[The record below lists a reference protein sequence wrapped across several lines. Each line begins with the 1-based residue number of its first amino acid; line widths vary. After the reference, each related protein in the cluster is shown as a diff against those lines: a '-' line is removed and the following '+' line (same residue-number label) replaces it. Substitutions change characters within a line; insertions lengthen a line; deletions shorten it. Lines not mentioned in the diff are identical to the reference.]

1 MRILPSLAARR
12 ATLFFDKELGKMSLK
27 LILWLDFLPVGILIM
42 SAPANSKTS
51 RKPLLFLLLAILSSL
66 PGCKPSS
73 PGPAA
78 PPEDSPTAASTAEIS
93 ADFEA
98 LKNRCIA
105 LLENGAELDKDKE
118 EKQLIEALEGLAKL
132 SKDLP
137 KDPLGFQNRCVGLLF
152 QIRNARVKQSANVSS
167 LESEFLATIEKLKQL
182 TADYPDAWVL
192 ESKFYQDKGEMPKA
206 EKALREAI
214 SKKEATADTYFQLIE
229 LLQVSQSQMDLKDVR
244 KLLESAISKSPS
256 NIALAVAY
264 LDVLAKQQ
272 DGEALGPQLQKC
284 REFFQPF
291 ASRTGSQLNKLVERM
306 QAALEKQEWK
316 TVQTQA
322 TFIRNSLLVEIA
334 YQNDLHLLRPHP
346 LEYVRLS
353 FAGSR
358 SRPADQTTAA
368 IKFEPAGVSFD
379 AQGLT
384 AIATDDVDL
393 DGRSDLVI
401 ASGSSLQCWTFEGS
415 VPKAIIQA
423 DTTASISGIVL
434 ADLDHDYQRRR
445 ETLPS
450 SILPT
455 TAPPD
460 AAATTTAGLVDT
472 DVDLIVYG
480 KDGLQLLENKLSED
494 RAKRDFVPRP
504 VSEEMASLKDIKHVA
519 VIDFDHDSDL
529 DLIVSSEGRGIT
541 LWSNRGDWTFADFS
555 GYSTLPDPSKSYD
568 SIIAFDADRD
578 VLTDIFVGSDQVGL
592 PSMLGNNLHGRYHPR
607 SLNWPQELQGT
618 SRAIEAIDAN
628 GDACWDLLT
637 CGEKGVRLLTMK
649 SVGRHGWLPADVQKV
664 SDQAAQGLLT
674 CDWNND
680 GHSDAIA
687 WGSNGAEI
695 LAGQANGGL
704 QRSEGSL
711 IGKPILQALAIDIDA
726 DNDDD
731 LVTLVSDGQISILR
745 NVDGNKYQQ
754 MIVVLRADEDG
765 SQRPRE
771 RCNMHGVGSLIE
783 LKSNGKYQSQIVR
796 GTRTRFG
803 VGSSTGADV
812 MRVVWTNGTP
822 NNIFKAPGKSTVF
835 DQQQL
840 IGSCPYLYAWNGE
853 RFEFFTDCLWAA
865 PIGLQFGPGMLAPT
879 RDWEYLKIDGSAL
892 KPKDGKYV
900 LQLTEELWEAA
911 YFDAVELMAVD
922 HPADLEVYSNEKVG
936 PPSVAEFK
944 LFTVRDRIQ
953 PKVLNQHGE
962 DLSEL
967 TSTRDRRYTK
977 TWTSSFNQGLAQT
990 HWLEIDL
997 NTPNN
1002 TSETKSDE
1010 KVLFLTGWVFPT
1022 CTSLNMALA
1031 ENPSRPEVQPP
1042 SIQVPD
1048 AQGNWTEVIPFTG
1061 FPGGKTKT
1069 IAIDLK
1075 GKFMCD
1081 DHRVRLVSNMELCW
1095 DEVFFSVN
1103 QRESDSES
1111 YHVQP
1116 LKLLGA
1122 DLHYRGFSQQE
1133 RRPGNAP
1140 NYYDYSRVVK
1150 ESVWA
1155 PMTGAF
1161 TRYGQVTE
1169 LLEKADD
1176 LQVVMGGGDEITIE
1190 FEAPDK
1196 PLPAGWVRD
1205 FVIYNV
1211 GWDKDADLNTIY
1223 GQNVEP
1229 LPFRAMKS
1237 YPYEPDQQFPTTPA
1251 HLEFLRKYQT
1261 RQQNPGSFWNQIRDS
1276 L

>member
-1 MRILPSLAARR
+1 
-12 ATLFFDKELGKMSLK
+12 MSLK
-27 LILWLDFLPVGILIM
+27 LILWRDFLPVGILIM
-42 SAPANSKTS
+42 SAAAKSKNSTAS
-51 RKPLLFLLLAILSSL
+51 LLLLNPAIVLLNLAVLFAFS
-66 PGCKPSS
+66 GCKPSS
-73 PGPAA
+73 PPPVAPA
-78 PPEDSPTAASTAEIS
+78 DSPSTAPEVT
-93 ADFEA
+93 ADLEA
-98 LKNRCIA
+98 LKNRSIA

-118 EKQLIEALEGLAKL
+118 GRQLIEALEGFAKL

-137 KDPLGFQNRCVGLLF
+137 KDPLGFQNRSVGLLF
-152 QIRNARVKQSANVSS
+152 QIRSARVKQSATVAS
-167 LESEFLATIEKLKQL
+167 LESEFLASIDKLKPL

-192 ESKFYQDKGEMPKA
+192 ESKFYHDKGEMPKA

-229 LLQVSQSQMDLKDVR
+229 LMQVSQSQLDLKEVR

-256 NIALAVAY
+256 NISLAVAY

-272 DGEALGPQLQKC
+272 DSEPLGPQLQKC

-291 ASRTGSQLNKLVERM
+291 ASRTGSSLNKLVERM

-358 SRPADQTTAA
+358 SRPTDQTISA
-368 IKFEPAGVSFD
+368 IKFEPAGVSLD

-384 AIATDDVDL
+384 AIATEDVDL
-393 DGRSDLVI
+393 DGRGDLVV
-401 ASGSSLQCWTFEGS
+401 AFGTSLQCWTFEGS
-415 VPKAIIQA
+415 APKVIIQA
-423 DTTASISGIVL
+423 DTTASIKGIVL
-434 ADLDHDYQRRR
+434 ADLDHDYQRRK

-494 RAKRDFVPRP
+494 RATRNFVPRP
-504 VSEEMASLKDIKHVA
+504 VSEEMAALKGIKHIA

-529 DLIVSSEGRGIT
+529 DIIVSSEGRGIT

-555 GYSTLPDPSKSYD
+555 GYSTLPDSTKSYD

-578 VLTDIFVGSDQVGL
+578 VLTDIFVGSDQVGAT
-592 PSMLGNNLHGRYHPR
+592 SMLGNNLHGRYHPR
-607 SLNWPQELQGT
+607 ALNWPQELLGA

-628 GDACWDLLT
+628 GDACWDLVT

-680 GHSDAIA
+680 GLSDAVA
-687 WGSNGAEI
+687 WGSKGVEI
-695 LAGQANGGL
+695 IAGQANGSL
-704 QRSEGSL
+704 LRIEGSL
-711 IGKPILQALAIDIDA
+711 ISKPILQAVAIDIDA

-731 LVTLVSDGQISILR
+731 LVALGSDGQVSILR
-745 NVDGNKYQQ
+745 NVDGNKNQQ
-754 MIVVLRADEDG
+754 MTVVLRADEDG

-771 RCNMHGVGSLIE
+771 RCNMHGVGGLIE

-803 VGSSTGADV
+803 MGSSTGADV

-840 IGSCPYLYAWNGE
+840 NGSCPYLYAWNGE

-922 HPADLEVYSNEKVG
+922 HPSEIEVYSNEKVG

-967 TSTRDRRYTK
+967 TSARDRRYTK
-977 TWTSSFNQGLAQT
+977 TWTSSFNQGLAEK

-997 NTPNN
+997 NIPKN
-1002 TSETKSDE
+1002 TSAPQNDSAESSQPTTQSDE

-1075 GKFMCD
+1075 GKFLCD
-1081 DHRVRLVSNMELCW
+1081 DRRVRLVSNMELCW

-1103 QRESDSES
+1103 QRESDPAS
-1111 YHVQP
+1111 YRVQP

-1122 DLHYRGFSQQE
+1122 DLHYRGFSEQE

-1140 NYYDYSRVVK
+1140 NYYDYSRVIK

-1155 PMTGAF
+1155 PMSGAF

-1190 FEAPDK
+1190 FDAPDN

>member
-1 MRILPSLAARR
+1 
-12 ATLFFDKELGKMSLK
+12 MSLK
-27 LILWLDFLPVGILIM
+27 LILWRDFLPVGILIM
-42 SAPANSKTS
+42 SAAAKSKS
-51 RKPLLFLLLAILSSL
+51 LPQALLLLTIAGLFAL
-66 PGCKPSS
+66 AGCKPNK
-73 PGPAA
+73 PTPVAQGGA
-78 PPEDSPTAASTAEIS
+78 DSATEVS
-93 ADFEA
+93 ADLEA
-98 LKNRCIA
+98 LKNRSIG

-118 EKQLIEALEGLAKL
+118 GKQLVEALEGFAKL
-132 SKDLP
+132 SKELP
-137 KDPLGFQNRCVGLLF
+137 QDPLGYQNRCVGLLF
-152 QIRNARVKQSANVSS
+152 RIRNARANQSANVAS
-167 LESEFLATIEKLKQL
+167 LESEFLASTEKLKQL
-182 TADYPDAWVL
+182 TADSPDAWVL
-192 ESKFYQDKGEMPKA
+192 ESKYYHDKGEMPKA

-214 SKKEATADTYFQLIE
+214 SKKEVTADTYFQLIE
-229 LLQVSQSQMDLKDVR
+229 LLQVSQSQVDLKEIR

-256 NIALAVAY
+256 NIGLAVAF
-264 LDVLAKQQ
+264 LEVLAKQQ
-272 DGEALGPQLQKC
+272 DSEALGPQLQKC

-334 YQNDLHLLRPHP
+334 YQNDLYLLRPHP
-346 LEYVRLS
+346 LEYVRLNFTS
-353 FAGSR
+353 SR
-358 SRPADQTTAA
+358 SRPVDQTTAEV
-368 IKFEPAGVSFD
+368 KFEPAGVNFD
-379 AQGLT
+379 AQGLS
-384 AIATDDVDL
+384 AIATEDVDL
-393 DGRSDLVI
+393 DGRGDLVV
-401 ASGSSLQCWTFEGS
+401 AFGTSLQCWSFEGS
-415 VPKAIIQA
+415 TPKVIIQA
-423 DTTASISGIVL
+423 DTTASINGIVL
-434 ADLDHDYQRRR
+434 ADLDHDYQRRK

-450 SILPT
+450 SVLPT

-460 AAATTTAGLVDT
+460 AAATTTSGLVDT

-494 RAKRDFVPRP
+494 SATRNFVPRP
-504 VSEEMASLKDIKHVA
+504 VSEEMAALKGIKHIA

-541 LWSNRGDWTFADFS
+541 LWSNRGDWTFADFT
-555 GYSTLPDPSKSYD
+555 GYSTLPDPAKSYD

-578 VLTDIFVGSDQVGL
+578 VLTDIFVGSDQVGQPL
-592 PSMLGNNLHGRYHPR
+592 MLGNNLHGRYHPR
-607 SLNWPQELQGT
+607 SLNWPEELTGA
-618 SRAIEAIDAN
+618 SRAIEAIEAN

-649 SVGRHGWLPADVQKV
+649 SIGRHGWLPADAQKI
-664 SDQAAQGLLT
+664 SDQAAQGLLLS
-674 CDWNND
+674 DWNND
-680 GHSDAIA
+680 GLSDAVA
-687 WGSNGAEI
+687 WGSKGAEI
-695 LAGQANGGL
+695 LVGQAA
-704 QRSEGSL
+704 GSL
-711 IGKPILQALAIDIDA
+711 RRIEGNVISKPILQAVAIDIDA

-731 LVTLVSDGQISILR
+731 LVALGSDGQVSILR
-745 NVDGNKYQQ
+745 NVVGNKNQQ
-754 MIVVLRADEDG
+754 LIVVLRADEDG

-783 LKSNGKYQSQIVR
+783 LKSNGRYQSQIVR

-803 VGSSTGADV
+803 MGSSTGADV
-812 MRVVWTNGTP
+812 MRIVWTNGTP
-822 NNIFKAPGKSTVF
+822 NNVFNAPGKSTVF

-840 IGSCPYLYAWNGE
+840 NGSCPYLYTWNGE

-922 HPADLEVYSNEKVG
+922 HPAELEVYSNEKVG

-944 LFTVRDRIQ
+944 LFTVRDRMQ

-977 TWTSSFNQGLAQT
+977 TWTSSFNQGLAET

-997 NTPNN
+997 NTPKDASTSQNDSTD
-1002 TSETKSDE
+1002 TSEPGTQSDE

-1075 GKFMCD
+1075 GKFLCD

-1103 QRESDSES
+1103 QRESDPAS
-1111 YHVQP
+1111 YRIQP

-1140 NYYDYSRVVK
+1140 NYYDYSRVTK

-1155 PMTGAF
+1155 PMSGAF

-1190 FEAPDK
+1190 FDAPDN
-1196 PLPAGWVRD
+1196 PLSAGWVRD

>member
-1 MRILPSLAARR
+1 MARLSPRRNPNHVCCCQVEKNTASFTFADDNDFCFGWLQTQQADTSGARGADSAA
-12 ATLFFDKELGKMSLK
+12 TE
-27 LILWLDFLPVGILIM
+27 V
-42 SAPANSKTS
+42 
-51 RKPLLFLLLAILSSL
+51 
-66 PGCKPSS
+66 
-73 PGPAA
+73 
-78 PPEDSPTAASTAEIS
+78 S
-93 ADFEA
+93 ADLEA
-98 LKNRCIA
+98 LKNRSIA
-105 LLENGAELDKDKE
+105 LLENGAELDKDKQG
-118 EKQLIEALEGLAKL
+118 KQLAEALEGFAKL
-132 SKDLP
+132 SKELP
-137 KDPLGFQNRCVGLLF
+137 KDPLGYQNRCVGLIF
-152 QIRNARVKQSANVSS
+152 QIRNARVNQSSNVSS
-167 LESEFLATIEKLKQL
+167 LESDFLASNEKLKQL
-182 TADYPDAWVL
+182 TADSPDAWVL

-214 SKKEATADTYFQLIE
+214 SKKEVTADTYFQLIE
-229 LLQVSQSQMDLKDVR
+229 LIQVSQPQVDLKEVR
-244 KLLESAISKSPS
+244 KLLESAISESPS
-256 NIALAVAY
+256 NIGLAVAY
-264 LDVLAKQQ
+264 LEVLAKQQ
-272 DGEALGPQLQKC
+272 DSEALGPQLQKC

-322 TFIRNSLLVEIA
+322 TFIRNSMLAEIA
-334 YQNDLHLLRPHP
+334 YKNDLYLLRPHP

-353 FAGSR
+353 FVGSR
-358 SRPADQTTAA
+358 SRPVDQPTAA
-368 IKFEPAGVSFD
+368 VKFEPAGLSLD
-379 AQGLT
+379 AQGLS
-384 AIATDDVDL
+384 AIATEDIDL
-393 DGRSDLVI
+393 DGRADLVV
-401 ASGSSLQCWTFEGS
+401 AMGTSLQCWSFEGS
-415 VPKAIIQA
+415 APNVIIQA

-445 ETLPS
+445 EMLPS

-455 TAPPD
+455 TAPPE
-460 AAATTTAGLVDT
+460 AAATATAGLVDT

-494 RAKRDFVPRP
+494 RATRAFVPRP
-504 VSEEMASLKDIKHVA
+504 VSEEMAALKGIKHIA

-555 GYSTLPDPSKSYD
+555 GYSTLPDPTKTYD

-578 VLTDIFVGSDQVGL
+578 VLTDIFVGSDQVGQ

-607 SLNWPQELQGT
+607 ALSWPEELLGS
-618 SRAIEAIDAN
+618 SRVIEAIDAN

-649 SVGRHGWLPADVQKV
+649 SVGRHGWLPADAQKV
-664 SDQAAQGLLT
+664 SDQAAQGLLLS
-674 CDWNND
+674 DWNND
-680 GHSDAIA
+680 GLSDALA
-687 WGSNGAEI
+687 WGSKGAEV
-695 LAGQANGGL
+695 LLGQPAGSL
-704 QRSEGSL
+704 RRIEGSV
-711 IGKPILQALAIDIDA
+711 IGKPIQQAVAIDIDA

-731 LVTLVSDGQISILR
+731 LVALGSDGQVSILR
-745 NVDGNKYQQ
+745 NVDGNKNQQ
-754 MIVVLRADEDG
+754 TIVVLRADEDG

-783 LKSNGKYQSQIVR
+783 LKSNGRYQSQIVR

-803 VGSSTGADV
+803 MGSSTGADV
-812 MRVVWTNGTP
+812 MRIVWTNGTP
-822 NNIFKAPGKSTVF
+822 NNIFNAPGKSTVF
-835 DQQQL
+835 DQQHL
-840 IGSCPYLYAWNGE
+840 NGSCPYLYAWNGE

-900 LQLTEELWEAA
+900 LQITEELWEAA
-911 YFDAVELMAVD
+911 YFDAVELLAVD
-922 HPADLEVYSNEKVG
+922 HPADVEVYSNEKVG

-967 TSTRDRRYTK
+967 TSARDRRYTK
-977 TWTSSFNQGLAQT
+977 TWTSSFNQGLAET

-997 NTPNN
+997 NIPKNAS
-1002 TSETKSDE
+1002 TSLNESSDSSQPSAQSDE

-1075 GKFMCD
+1075 GKFLCD

-1103 QRESDSES
+1103 QRESDPAS
-1111 YHVQP
+1111 YRIQP
-1116 LKLLGA
+1116 LKLVGA

-1133 RRPGNAP
+1133 RRPSNAP

-1155 PMTGAF
+1155 PMNGAF

-1190 FEAPDK
+1190 FDAPDN

-1237 YPYEPDQQFPTTPA
+1237 YPYEPEQQFPTTPA

>member
-1 MRILPSLAARR
+1 
-12 ATLFFDKELGKMSLK
+12 MSLK
-27 LILWLDFLPVGILIM
+27 LILWRDFLPVGIQIM
-42 SAPANSKTS
+42 SAQPKSKNATVT
-51 RKPLLFLLLAILSSL
+51 LLLLNPAMVLLSLAMLFAFS
-66 PGCKPSS
+66 GCKPSS
-73 PGPAA
+73 PPPVAPADSPSAA
-78 PPEDSPTAASTAEIS
+78 PEVTADLET
-93 ADFEA
+93 
-98 LKNRCIA
+98 LKNRSIA

-118 EKQLIEALEGLAKL
+118 GKQLVEALEGFAKL

-137 KDPLGFQNRCVGLLF
+137 QDPLGFQNRSVGLLF
-152 QIRNARVKQSANVSS
+152 QIRNARLKQSANVSIF
-167 LESEFLATIEKLKQL
+167 ESEFLASNEKLKQL

-206 EKALREAI
+206 ENALREAI
-214 SKKEATADTYFQLIE
+214 SKKESSSDTYFQLIE
-229 LLQVSQSQMDLKDVR
+229 FMQLSQSQMDLKDVR

-272 DGEALGPQLQKC
+272 DSEALGPQLQKC

-291 ASRTGSQLNKLVERM
+291 ASRTGSSLNKLVERM

-322 TFIRNSLLVEIA
+322 TFIRNSLLAEIA

-346 LEYVRLS
+346 LEYVRLN

-358 SRPADQTTAA
+358 SRPTDQTAAA
-368 IKFEPAGVSFD
+368 INFEPAGVSFD
-379 AQGLT
+379 AQGLS
-384 AIATDDVDL
+384 AIATEDVDL
-393 DGRSDLVI
+393 DGRGDLVI
-401 ASGSSLQCWTFEGS
+401 ALGSSLQCWTFEGS
-415 VPKAIIQA
+415 AAKLIIQA
-423 DTTASISGIVL
+423 DTTASITGIVL
-434 ADLDHDYQRRR
+434 ADLDHDYQRRK
-445 ETLPS
+445 ETLPNPA
-450 SILPT
+450 LPLA
-455 TAPPD
+455 APPD
-460 AAATTTAGLVDT
+460 AAANSNAGLVDT
-472 DVDLIVYG
+472 DVDLVVYG

-494 RAKRDFVPRP
+494 RAKRSFVSRT
-504 VSEEMASLKDIKHVA
+504 VSEEMAALKGIRHVA

-529 DLIVSSEGRGIT
+529 DLIVSSESRGIT

-607 SLNWPQELQGT
+607 ELNWPQELLGA

-649 SVGRHGWLPADVQKV
+649 SVGRHGWLPADDEMV
-664 SDQAAQGLLT
+664 SDQAAQGLLV

-680 GHSDAIA
+680 GLSDAIA
-687 WGSNGAEI
+687 LGRHGAE
-695 LAGQANGGL
+695 LLVGQANGGL
-704 QRSEGSL
+704 IRMMGNL
-711 IGKPILQALAIDIDA
+711 IDKPVQQTVAIDIDA

-731 LVTLVSDGQISILR
+731 LVALGSDGQLSILR
-745 NVDGNKYQQ
+745 NVDGNKNQQ

-765 SQRPRE
+765 VQRPRE

-803 VGSSTGADV
+803 MGSSTDADV
-812 MRVVWTNGTP
+812 MRIVWTNGTP
-822 NNIFKAPGKSTVF
+822 NNLFGVTNKSTVF

-840 IGSCPYLYAWNGE
+840 NGSCPYLYAWNGE
-853 RFEFFTDCLWAA
+853 QFEFFTDCLWAA

-911 YFDAVELMAVD
+911 YFDAIELMAID
-922 HPADLEVYSNEKVG
+922 HPAELEVYSNEKVG

-953 PKVLNQHGE
+953 PKVLDQHGD

-977 TWTSSFNQGLAQT
+977 TWTSSFNQGLAET

-997 NTPNN
+997 NTPKD
-1002 TSETKSDE
+1002 TSTTQSDE

-1022 CTSLNMALA
+1022 STSLNMALA

-1075 GKFMCD
+1075 GKFLCD

-1103 QRESDSES
+1103 QRESNPAS
-1111 YHVQP
+1111 YRVQP

-1122 DLHYRGFSQQE
+1122 DLHYRGFSEQV

-1140 NYYDYSRVVK
+1140 NYYDYSRVIK

-1155 PMTGAF
+1155 PMSGAF

-1190 FEAPDK
+1190 FDAPDN

-1223 GQNVEP
+1223 GQNVGP

-1237 YPYEPDQQFPTTPA
+1237 YPYEPEQQFPTTPA